1 MYVGTGPS
9 SRAVSGMPDTRVPTS
24 VDCTC
29 QVAPGDK
36 TYTLCGTPYYLAPE
50 MIKHKGHD
58 KAVDWWTLGV
68 LTFEMMDGDPPFQ
81 VQSTAFLII

>member
-1 MYVGTGPS
+1 MRRLPLLLSVGRTNH
-9 SRAVSGMPDTRVPTS
+9 T
-24 VDCTC
+24 

-68 LTFEMMDGDPPFQ
+68 LTFEMMDGEPPFQ
-81 VQSTAFLII
+81 ARASPSLCHALRTVA